1 MKNKNK
7 NEKNELL
14 TSVIL
19 PVNLLSLITGS
30 RTAQADKFGQSIGKW
45 QWGQR
50 TTTFKYKEYFII
62 RLKFLQKFQKA
73 S

>member
-30 RTAQADKFGQSIGKW
+30 RTAHADKVGQSIGK
-45 QWGQR
+45 
-50 TTTFKYKEYFII
+50 
-62 RLKFLQKFQKA
+62 
-73 S
+73 

>member
-14 TSVIL
+14 TSVIF

-30 RTAQADKFGQSIGKW
+30 RTAQADKVGQSIGK
-45 QWGQR
+45 
-50 TTTFKYKEYFII
+50 
-62 RLKFLQKFQKA
+62 
-73 S
+73 